1 MYKNGLTYG
10 KCTTIV
16 LLTHIIMLLAILLR
30 GKYDTPQ
37 DILPLAVA
45 VIGLDLT
52 YSIVLRFLYRQMT
65 YTLDFVLLL
74 LINISV
80 MFQSCFGGVGFAAK
94 HYVTC
99 IVALAVCQV
108 GFLLTRNHVWIQS
121 KKIVLY
127 ILLGVLILSI
137 LLLTGSRSMWINI
150 GPISIQPSEFMKP
163 VFVLICATSIREQHE
178 KKKILFF
185 YVSKEMMIL
194 TGRGGKFA
202 ALCALSLFLAAM
214 GAVICIVIQNYF
226 MLPVLA
232 AGMGL
237 IPFWYVLFTSHS
249 YKKLMNNEIETGLSI
264 ITSSYLRS
272 ESIITAVEE
281 NIHYL
286 NPPVADVF
294 RGFLAETGMI
304 SADVK
309 QALSNMKPKLD
320 NYIFREW
327 VDAAIACQDDK
338 SLKST
343 LTPIIGKLSDMRI
356 VAAELDY
363 LMYEPFK
370 EFITMAFLLVGNI
383 PLLYFLNKDWYDV
396 LVNTGFGKGIL
407 AVCLLVLLI
416 SFEAVIRLTKPVEY
430 KR

>member
-1 MYKNGLTYG
+1 M
-10 KCTTIV
+10 I
-16 LLTHIIMLLAILLR
+16 
-30 GKYDTPQ
+30 
-37 DILPLAVA
+37 
-45 VIGLDLT
+45 
-52 YSIVLRFLYRQMT
+52 
-65 YTLDFVLLL
+65 
-74 LINISV
+74 
-80 MFQSCFGGVGFAAK
+80 
-94 HYVTC
+94 
-99 IVALAVCQV
+99 
-108 GFLLTRNHVWIQS
+108 
-121 KKIVLY
+121 
-127 ILLGVLILSI
+127 VLILLAFAGMLAGI
-137 LLLTGSRSMWINI
+137 FLLLGMTPFEFAEDLTKSFASREA
-150 GPISIQPSEFMKP
+150 PISKRIGQLNHPREGQGAIKKDGAGKP
-163 VFVLICATSIREQHE
+163 R
-178 KKKILFF
+178 
-185 YVSKEMMIL
+185 EMMIL

-237 IPFWYVLFTSHS
+237 VPFWYVLFTSHS

-383 PLLYFLNKDWYDV
+383 PLLYFLNKDWYNV

-416 SFEAVIRLTKPVEY
+416 SFAAVIRLTKPVEY

>member
-1 MYKNGLTYG
+1 
-10 KCTTIV
+10 
-16 LLTHIIMLLAILLR
+16 
-30 GKYDTPQ
+30 
-37 DILPLAVA
+37 
-45 VIGLDLT
+45 
-52 YSIVLRFLYRQMT
+52 
-65 YTLDFVLLL
+65 
-74 LINISV
+74 
-80 MFQSCFGGVGFAAK
+80 
-94 HYVTC
+94 
-99 IVALAVCQV
+99 
-108 GFLLTRNHVWIQS
+108 
-121 KKIVLY
+121 
-127 ILLGVLILSI
+127 
-137 LLLTGSRSMWINI
+137 
-150 GPISIQPSEFMKP
+150 
-163 VFVLICATSIREQHE
+163 
-178 KKKILFF
+178 
-185 YVSKEMMIL
+185 
-194 TGRGGKFA
+194 
-202 ALCALSLFLAAM
+202 
-214 GAVICIVIQNYF
+214 

-232 AGMGL
+232 VGMGL

-304 SADVK
+304 STDVK

-416 SFEAVIRLTKPVEY
+416 SFAAVIRLTKPVVLPTILSRCQIYDFSRISIADMVEHLQY
-430 KR
+430 VSSQEGVCAAPRSCRWRRRDGVRYTP

>member
-1 MYKNGLTYG
+1 M
-10 KCTTIV
+10 I
-16 LLTHIIMLLAILLR
+16 
-30 GKYDTPQ
+30 
-37 DILPLAVA
+37 
-45 VIGLDLT
+45 
-52 YSIVLRFLYRQMT
+52 
-65 YTLDFVLLL
+65 
-74 LINISV
+74 
-80 MFQSCFGGVGFAAK
+80 
-94 HYVTC
+94 
-99 IVALAVCQV
+99 
-108 GFLLTRNHVWIQS
+108 
-121 KKIVLY
+121 
-127 ILLGVLILSI
+127 VLILLAFAGMLAGI
-137 LLLTGSRSMWINI
+137 FLLLNMTPFEFAEDLTRSFASREP
-150 GPISIQPSEFMKP
+150 PISKRIGQLNHPREAKGIQKT
-163 VFVLICATSIREQHE
+163 VREA
-178 KKKILFF
+178 
-185 YVSKEMMIL
+185 KEMMIL

-226 MLPVLA
+226 ILPVLA
-232 AGMGL
+232 VGMGL

-383 PLLYFLNKDWYDV
+383 PLLYFLNKDWYNV

-416 SFEAVIRLTKPVEY
+416 SFAAVIRLTKPVEY